1 MPTYLRPDDKPIVQ
15 FDPLLE
21 ISPFTLF
28 RRMKDGRSPVL
39 IDVRADPRGKTLK
52 GAKAY
57 AGEQWEPDEGVETVL
72 FDLDG
77 SEAEPIVR
85 RLLSAGFEQV
95 KMLFGGLDLYEF
107 SLDPQVVGDE
117 TFLEP
122 IDS

>member
-1 MPTYLRPDDKPIVQ
+1 MPTYLRPDDKPVVQ
-15 FDPLLE
+15 FDPLIE

-28 RRMKDGRSPVL
+28 RRMKDGNSPRL
-39 IDVRADPRGKTLK
+39 IDVRVRPRRVTLK
-52 GAKAY
+52 GATAY
-57 AGEQWEPDEGVETVL
+57 AGEQWEPNEEVEVVL

-85 RLLSAGFEQV
+85 RLRASGFERV

-107 SLDPQVVGDE
+107 SLDPQVVGEE

-122 IDS
+122 LDP